1 MIKKTENNFNM
12 HLTLTFKIKKKKE
25 NNFNMHVTLTFKYM
39 Y

>member
-1 MIKKTENNFNM
+1 M

-25 NNFNMHVTLTFKYM
+25 NNFNMHVTLIFKYM